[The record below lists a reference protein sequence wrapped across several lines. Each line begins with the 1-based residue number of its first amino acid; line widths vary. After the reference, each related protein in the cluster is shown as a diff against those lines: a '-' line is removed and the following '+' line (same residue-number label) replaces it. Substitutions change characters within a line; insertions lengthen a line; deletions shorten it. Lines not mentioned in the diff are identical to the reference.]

1 VTLLEAERS
10 PGEIDAT
17 ARGESP
23 GEQVEQAAEA
33 AAEGDGSPLR
43 DAVAVAFPA
52 IGAAVMA
59 GGIFSGVGP
68 RIYAGVAAVLGV
80 ALAYMARRARQ
91 PQVGMAIILGGLLVL
106 GPLLVLP
113 SGFDNVA
120 HLWTVVRSAT
130 AAGSVLRPPVPFAVG
145 WQAVLG
151 WLLGTTGFL
160 AAWVAVALRR
170 PALGLLVPLPVAAI
184 AGISVPS
191 SAQGASGIAVLVLF
205 AIGLGVLSGSRRE
218 GGAPLSFEVRRA
230 LKATPIVAG
239 ISLALVGL
247 LQTHVLFPKP
257 LINPAQEPQKP
268 KTVPLSDVEDR
279 VLFRVKSAVSGP
291 WRIGSLDVYDG
302 KDWRL
307 PPFAGTR
314 LVKVPRS
321 GIVDPELPRG
331 VRADF
336 TVEGLTG
343 AVLPGLPNTVGIVAE
358 GPKLAFDR
366 RSGNIR
372 TAEGQVGRGLKY
384 SVVAA
389 TLPSVADLASD
400 TLPIPRALR
409 DFTEIPPA
417 PPGVAR
423 LIASAPTTS
432 KWAQFDFLRS
442 FVLDNVAASGSGVPR
457 SIDAARVDEL
467 LTTKKE
473 GSPFEI
479 VAAQAMLARWIG
491 VPSRIGYGFDG
502 GDQVGDALEVRP
514 SNGATFV
521 EVYFPGFKWLP
532 VIGTPRV
539 AKPSV
544 GSKGTQ
550 RPNPDIVPSNDVS
563 VKVYAFEAT
572 PPRRAVLDQ
581 VRQVVVVAVP
591 ALALIALAYVLW
603 PLLAKARYRA
613 GRRRAAVAAGPRA
626 RIALAY
632 AEWRDLAADFGAAH
646 PGDTPLAFV
655 VRTTPDEEHRQL
667 AWLVTRALWG
677 DLSDHLTPELADQ
690 AELLSGALRRRLS
703 RGQPFTLRAVA
714 LLSRR
719 SLRAPFEAAHA

>member
-1 VTLLEAERS
+1 VTLLDTEPESESASELSAE
-10 PGEIDAT
+10 PGLIEPVSADSSGA
-17 ARGESP
+17 
-23 GEQVEQAAEA
+23 
-33 AAEGDGSPLR
+33 GDEGSPLR
-43 DAVAVAFPA
+43 DAIATAFPA

-59 GGIFSGVGP
+59 GGIFTGAGARV
-68 RIYAGVAAVLGV
+68 YASAAALLGV
-80 ALAYMARRARQ
+80 ALALVARRARQ
-91 PQVGMAIILGGLLVL
+91 PQVGMLLIGGGLLVI
-106 GPLLVLP
+106 GPLLVVP
-113 SGFDNVA
+113 SGPDNVI
-120 HLWTVVRSAT
+120 HVWTVVRHAT
-130 AAGSVLRPPVPFAVG
+130 AAGSVLRPPVPFATG
-145 WQAVLG
+145 WQAILG
-151 WLLGTTGFL
+151 WLLGTTGFV

-170 PALGLLVPLPVAAI
+170 PALGLLLPLPVAAV

-191 SAQGASGIAVLVLF
+191 SQQGASGIAVLVLF

-218 GGAPLSFEVRRA
+218 GGVPLSFEVRRA
-230 LKATPIVAG
+230 LKAAPIVGG
-239 ISLALVGL
+239 ISLALVAL

-257 LINPAQEPQKP
+257 IINPAQEPQKP

-279 VLFRVKSAVSGP
+279 VLFRVKSTISGP

-307 PPFAGTR
+307 PPFAASR

-321 GIVDPELPRG
+321 GVVDPELARG

-336 TVEGLTG
+336 TIEGLTG
-343 AVLPGLPNTVGIVAE
+343 AVLPGLPNTVGIKAT

-372 TAEGQVGRGLKY
+372 TAEGQVTHGLQY

-389 TLPSVADLASD
+389 ALPTVGDLAAD
-400 TLPIPRALR
+400 TQPIPRSMRA
-409 DFTEIPPA
+409 FTEVPPV

-423 LIASAPTTS
+423 IIASAPTSS

-442 FVLDNVAASGSGVPR
+442 FVLDNVTASGSGVPK
-457 SIDAARVDEL
+457 SIDPARVDDM
-467 LTTKKE
+467 LTVTKE

-479 VAAQAMLARWIG
+479 VAAQALLARWIG

-502 GDQVGDALEVRP
+502 GDPVGGAIEVRP

-521 EVYFPGFKWLP
+521 EVWFPGFKWLP
-532 VIGTPRV
+532 VIGTPRQ

-544 GSKGTQ
+544 GNKGLQ

-563 VKVYAFEAT
+563 VKVYAFEAIE
-572 PPRRAVLDQ
+572 PRRAFLTQ
-581 VRQVVVVAVP
+581 VRQVVFAVVPAAALVAV
-591 ALALIALAYVLW
+591 AWLLW
-603 PLLAKARYRA
+603 PVLAKSRYRS
-613 GRRRAAVAAGPRA
+613 RRHREAVAAGPRA

-632 AEWRDLAADFGAAH
+632 GEWRDLAADYGAAH

-655 VRTTPDEEHRQL
+655 GRTTPDEEHRQL

-690 AELLSGALRRRLS
+690 AELLSGALRRRLT
-703 RGQPFTLRAVA
+703 RGQPFTLRVVA

-719 SLRAPFEAAHA
+719 SLRAPFEANAPA